1 MLDKNW
7 DTIRPLTFDGTITE
21 YEFLCKILNQI
32 ETVQKELQEEIDNI
46 VVGGV
51 GITDEERQKIDS
63 LTNTGIQLM
72 NSLTEGDV
80 SRLKVLTDN
89 GANWANQINGYQG
102 EGDDVVARAQWVLTK
117 AQEFYAQ
124 VAPRLLPT
132 VSAADNGKVA
142 KVVGGQWGIG
152 TVEGGGD
159 SKWTDAAVEYFATV
173 LEHLVYDDASTG
185 QTAATYL
192 LNILRGGA
200 PLITGITAEWSY
212 GQVIYPDT
220 ALTSDMFTVRAAYSD
235 GSVVRIT
242 EFTFEPQVAST
253 NPTEVTITYEGKTAT
268 VSVPVGTVSLTGIT
282 AEYVGTGTIYVGDN
296 LTKNM
301 FRVTANYN
309 DGSSTVVSDY
319 TFTPV
324 TMLNAGEQVV
334 TFTYQGKETTATVT
348 VVALSVTRIRASWI
362 GGTIFKG
369 TAFTKSMF
377 SVTAEYNNGTSNAVS
392 DYTFTPATA
401 NSTPTTL
408 VIIEYEGKT
417 ATVSVPVGTV
427 SLTGITAEYVGT
439 GTIYVGDNLT
449 KNMFRVTANY
459 NDGSSTVVSDY
470 TFTPV
475 TMLNAGE
482 QVVTFTYQGKE
493 TTATV
498 TVVALSVTR
507 IRASWI
513 GGTIFKGTAFT
524 KSMFSVTA
532 EYNNGTSNAV
542 SDYTFTPA
550 TANSTPTTLV
560 IIEYEGKT
568 TGLSVNVIDAI
579 ASILVV
585 NSYTLNSG
593 VARIYPGDKFLEKGK
608 FNVTVNYSD
617 GSSSTITDN
626 SGLAVSPESADSAGE
641 KIVTVSLVASPTV
654 SGTVGITVSEAP
666 KVNTISAVYN
676 GANNPTVGDVLTIA
690 NFTVI
695 HTDQYQNVIL
705 SGWTK
710 DYLSNETGTEIAS
723 ITVVEGEQT
732 VYVRCLTDDARTI
745 VTSTVVTG
753 EKAGATSSGGTAQG
767 TGKKTFSN
775 IVQDNA
781 VTNPTSI
788 TFTSQNET
796 QPSGG
801 ANQCYKVILTKEGN
815 NWTMAF
821 YRFAAKN
828 TPYPGETARPYATVA
843 ITDGIVTAVT
853 LPKFQSSDTLAV
865 NSYTANGYT
874 YTMEVS

>member
-1 MLDKNW
+1 MKNMLDKNW
-7 DTIRPLTFDGTITE
+7 NTIRPLTFDGSITE

-46 VVGGV
+46 VVGGG

-80 SRLKVLTDN
+80 GRLKVLTDD
-89 GANWANQINGYQG
+89 GANWANQINGY
-102 EGDDVVARAQWVLTK
+102 EGDENDVVARANWVLQT
-117 AQEFYAQ
+117 AQRFYDKIAQ
-124 VAPRLLPT
+124 QLLPT

-142 KVVGGQWGIG
+142 KVIGGKWAIG

-159 SKWTDAAVEYFATV
+159 SKWNEAAVEYFATV

-200 PLITGITAEWSY
+200 PFITGITAEWSY

-220 ALTSDMFTVRAAYSD
+220 ALTSDMFTVKAAYSD
-235 GSVVRIT
+235 GSVVQVT
-242 EFTFEPQVAST
+242 EFSFSPQVASA
-253 NPTEVTITYEGKTAT
+253 NPTEVTITFEGKTAV
-268 VSVPVGTVSLTGIT
+268 VSVPVGTVILTGIT

-301 FRVTANYN
+301 FKVTAKYN
-309 DGSSTVVSDY
+309 NGSSNVVSDY
-319 TFTPV
+319 KFTPI

-334 TFTYQGKETTATVT
+334 TFTYQGKEATATVT

-377 SVTAEYNNGTSNAVS
+377 TVTAEYNNGTSKAVS
-392 DYTFTPATA
+392 DFTFSPATA

-408 VIIEYEGKT
+408 VIIEYEGK
-417 ATVSVPVGTV
+417 S
-427 SLTGITAEYVGT
+427 TGV
-439 GTIYVGDNLT
+439 
-449 KNMFRVTANY
+449 
-459 NDGSSTVVSDY
+459 
-470 TFTPV
+470 
-475 TMLNAGE
+475 
-482 QVVTFTYQGKE
+482 
-493 TTATV
+493 
-498 TVVALSVTR
+498 
-507 IRASWI
+507 
-513 GGTIFKGTAFT
+513 
-524 KSMFSVTA
+524 
-532 EYNNGTSNAV
+532 
-542 SDYTFTPA
+542 
-550 TANSTPTTLV
+550 
-560 IIEYEGKT
+560 
-568 TGLSVNVIDAI
+568 SVNVSDAT
-579 ASILVV
+579 ASNLVV

-641 KIVTVSLVASPTV
+641 KIVTVSLVASPLV
-654 SGTVGITVSEAP
+654 SGNFGITVSETP
-666 KVNTISAVYN
+666 KVNKITAIYN
-676 GANNPTVGDVLTIA
+676 GLNNPIAGDVLTIA

-695 HTDQYQNVIL
+695 HTDQYQNVIHD
-705 SGWTK
+705 GWTK
-710 DYLSNETGTEIAS
+710 DYLSNKTGTEIES

-732 VYVRCLTDDARTI
+732 VYVRCLTDDARTL

-767 TGKKTFSN
+767 TGTSSFAN
-775 IVQDNA
+775 IMQDNA
-781 VTNPTSI
+781 VTNPTSV

-796 QPSGG
+796 KPSGG
-801 ANQCYKVILTKEGN
+801 DNFCYKVVLTKGN
-815 NWTMAF
+815 GSWTMQY
-821 YRFAAKN
+821 YRFAKKN
-828 TPYPGETARPYATVA
+828 DPRPGLTSATVT
-843 ITDGIVTAVT
+843 ITNGIVTEVI
-853 LPKFQSSDTLAV
+853 LPKFVASETLNVSSK
-865 NSYTANGYT
+865 TANGYT
-874 YTMEVS
+874 YTMEVN

>member
-46 VVGGV
+46 VVGGG

-102 EGDDVVARAQWVLTK
+102 AEGDVVARAQWVLAKT
-117 AQEFYAQ
+117 QELYAQ

-132 VSAADNGKVA
+132 VSAADNGKVL
-142 KVVGGQWGIG
+142 KVIGGQWGIG
-152 TVEGGGD
+152 TAEGGGD

-212 GQVIYPDT
+212 GQVIYSNT
-220 ALTSDMFTVRAAYSD
+220 ALTSDMFTVNVAYSD
-235 GSVVRIT
+235 GSVVRVT

-253 NPTEVTITYEGKTAT
+253 NPTEVTITYDGKTAV

-282 AEYVGTGTIYVGDN
+282 ADYIGTGTIYVGND

-309 DGSSTVVSDY
+309 DGSSNVVSDY
-319 TFTPV
+319 KFTPV

-334 TFTYQGKETTATVT
+334 TFTYQGKEATATVT
-348 VVALSVTRIRASWI
+348 VVALSVTSIKAKWI

-377 SVTAEYNNGTSNAVS
+377 TVTAKYNNGTSRAVS
-392 DYTFTPATA
+392 AYTFSPATA
-401 NSTPTTL
+401 NSAPTMI
-408 VIIEYEGKT
+408 VAIEYEGK
-417 ATVSVPVGTV
+417 
-427 SLTGITAEYVGT
+427 
-439 GTIYVGDNLT
+439 
-449 KNMFRVTANY
+449 NM
-459 NDGSSTVVSDY
+459 
-470 TFTPV
+470 
-475 TMLNAGE
+475 
-482 QVVTFTYQGKE
+482 
-493 TTATV
+493 
-498 TVVALSVTR
+498 
-507 IRASWI
+507 
-513 GGTIFKGTAFT
+513 
-524 KSMFSVTA
+524 
-532 EYNNGTSNAV
+532 
-542 SDYTFTPA
+542 
-550 TANSTPTTLV
+550 
-560 IIEYEGKT
+560 
-568 TGLSVNVIDAI
+568 GLSINVIDAI
-579 ASILVV
+579 TSNLVV

-608 FNVTVNYSD
+608 FNVTINHS
-617 GSSSTITDN
+617 GGSSTITDN

-666 KVNTISAVYN
+666 KVNTIRTAYN

-690 NFTVI
+690 NFTVV
-695 HTDQYQNVIL
+695 HFDQYQNVIF
-705 SGWTK
+705 SGWGK
-710 DYLSNETGTEIAS
+710 DYLSNKTGTEIES

-732 VYVRCLTDDARTI
+732 VYVRCLTADARTL

-753 EKAGATSSGGTAQG
+753 EKAQVVKHPIYYDSTVDGAQTVTFTPMPTEVDDGASTTINMEAKAPTASYYAKATGIAVNEVRKSSVKSG
-767 TGKKTFSN
+767 TGKTEGTGTLTISNQKT
-775 IVQDNA
+775 A
-781 VTNPTSI
+781 VTVTAVPTLFFYSTNQAYTDGTVYEPVYNGYVSACPSCLYELKAGNHYIYADGGSGKKFRVIFVRADYTTMGANDENPSGTVI
-788 TFTSQNET
+788 QV
-796 QPSGG
+796 GG
-801 ANQCYKVILTKEGN
+801 ANSDVPVPAYAKYFFVRYGSIDKTQ
-815 NWTMAF
+815 
-821 YRFAAKN
+821 AAVQ
-828 TPYPGETARPYATVA
+828 TA
-843 ITDGIVTAVT
+843 
-853 LPKFQSSDTLAV
+853 LA
-865 NSYTANGYT
+865 NAH
-874 YTMEVS
+874 MLLECE

>member
-7 DTIRPLTFDGTITE
+7 DTIRPLTFDGSITE

-32 ETVQKELQEEIDNI
+32 ETVQTELQEEIDNI
-46 VVGGV
+46 VAGGG

-80 SRLKVLTDN
+80 DKLKVLTDN
-89 GANWANQINGYQG
+89 GAIWANQINGFQG
-102 EGDDVVARAQWVLTK
+102 NDGEAVARAQWVLEMG
-117 AQEFYAQ
+117 QEFYVK
-124 VAPRLLPT
+124 VAPQLLPE
-132 VSAADNGKVA
+132 VSATDNGKVA

-200 PLITGITAEWSY
+200 PFITGITAEWSY
-212 GQVIYPDT
+212 GHVIYPNT
-220 ALTSDMFTVRAAYSD
+220 ALTSDMFTVNAAYSD

-242 EFTFEPQVAST
+242 EFSFSPQVAST
-253 NPTEVTITYEGKTAT
+253 NPTEVTITYDEKTAV

-282 AEYVGTGTIYVGDN
+282 AECIGTGTIYVGDN

-319 TFTPV
+319 KFTPV

-348 VVALSVTRIRASWI
+348 VVALSVTRISARWI
-362 GGTIFKG
+362 GGAIFKG
-369 TAFTKSMF
+369 AAFTKSMF
-377 SVTAEYNNGTSNAVS
+377 SVTAKYNNGTSRAVS
-392 DYTFTPATA
+392 YYTF
-401 NSTPTTL
+401 S
-408 VIIEYEGKT
+408 
-417 ATVSVPVGTV
+417 
-427 SLTGITAEYVGT
+427 
-439 GTIYVGDNLT
+439 
-449 KNMFRVTANY
+449 
-459 NDGSSTVVSDY
+459 
-470 TFTPV
+470 
-475 TMLNAGE
+475 
-482 QVVTFTYQGKE
+482 
-493 TTATV
+493 
-498 TVVALSVTR
+498 
-507 IRASWI
+507 
-513 GGTIFKGTAFT
+513 
-524 KSMFSVTA
+524 
-532 EYNNGTSNAV
+532 
-542 SDYTFTPA
+542 PA

-568 TGLSVNVIDAI
+568 TGLSVNVSDAI
-579 ASILVV
+579 TSSLVV

-666 KVNTISAVYN
+666 KVNKIAAIYN
-676 GANNPTVGDVLTIA
+676 GANNPTAGDVLTIA
-690 NFTVI
+690 NFTVV
-695 HTDQYQNVIL
+695 HTDQYQNLIL
-705 SGWTK
+705 DGWGK
-710 DYLSNETGTEIAS
+710 DYLSNEIGAEIAS
-723 ITVVEGEQT
+723 ITVVEGQQT
-732 VYVRCLTDDARTI
+732 VNVRCLTDDARTL

-753 EKAGATSSGGTAQG
+753 EKAQ
-767 TGKKTFSN
+767 
-775 IVQDNA
+775 
-781 VTNPTSI
+781 
-788 TFTSQNET
+788 
-796 QPSGG
+796 
-801 ANQCYKVILTKEGN
+801 
-815 NWTMAF
+815 
-821 YRFAAKN
+821 
-828 TPYPGETARPYATVA
+828 
-843 ITDGIVTAVT
+843 TAVT
-853 LPKFQSSDTLAV
+853 YAKMYIYPSDYDVSLGAMQSPHIQTTRINDNGWNIVGSESTDSAAGTHGLTGNITFEQALTATPKTLKITRISTADQPSANNAGYDGVWNFNSDATTATGTCFHLKNNSKVNLQVNAGDIKWIRDGNNYAGISKFVTNSAV
-865 NSYTANGYT
+865 LYYFGKTCQHGVLL
-874 YTMEVS
+874 EVEC

>member
-1 MLDKNW
+1 MLDKKW

-32 ETVQKELQEEIDNI
+32 ETVQKELQDEIDNI
-46 VVGGV
+46 IVGGG

-80 SRLKVLTDN
+80 NRLKVLTDN

-102 EGDDVVARAQWVLTK
+102 TDSDVVARAQWVLEK

-124 VAPRLLPT
+124 VAPQLLPT

-142 KVVGGQWGIG
+142 KVVGGEWAIG

-159 SKWTDAAVEYFATV
+159 SKWNDAAVEYFATV

-200 PLITGITAEWSY
+200 PFITGITAEWSY

-235 GSVVRIT
+235 GSVVPVT
-242 EFTFEPQVAST
+242 EFSFDPQVAST
-253 NPTEVTITYEGKTAT
+253 NPTEVTVTYEGKTAT

-309 DGSSTVVSDY
+309 DGSSEVVSDY

-334 TFTYQGKETTATVT
+334 TFTYQEKEATATVT

-377 SVTAEYNNGTSNAVS
+377 SVRAEYNNGTSRAVS
-392 DYTFTPATA
+392 DYTF
-401 NSTPTTL
+401 S
-408 VIIEYEGKT
+408 
-417 ATVSVPVGTV
+417 
-427 SLTGITAEYVGT
+427 
-439 GTIYVGDNLT
+439 
-449 KNMFRVTANY
+449 
-459 NDGSSTVVSDY
+459 
-470 TFTPV
+470 
-475 TMLNAGE
+475 
-482 QVVTFTYQGKE
+482 
-493 TTATV
+493 
-498 TVVALSVTR
+498 
-507 IRASWI
+507 
-513 GGTIFKGTAFT
+513 
-524 KSMFSVTA
+524 
-532 EYNNGTSNAV
+532 
-542 SDYTFTPA
+542 PA

-568 TGLSVNVIDAI
+568 TGLSVNVSDAT
-579 ASILVV
+579 SSSLVV

-617 GSSSTITDN
+617 GTSSTITDN

-654 SGTVGITVSEAP
+654 SGTVGIAVSEAP
-666 KVNTISAVYN
+666 KVNTITAIYN
-676 GANNPTVGDVLTIA
+676 GVNNPTAGDVLTIA

-695 HTDQYQNVIL
+695 HTDQYQNVIH
-705 SGWTK
+705 SGWAK
-710 DYLSNETGTEIAS
+710 DYLSNKTGTEIAS

-732 VYVRCLTDDARTI
+732 VYVRCLTDDARTL

-753 EKAGATSSGGTAQG
+753 EQAQVVKHSISYDSIVDGAQTVTFTPMPTEVDDGASTTITMAAKAPTASYYAKATGIAINEVRKSSVKVGTAITAGTGTLTISNQKADAVVTAVPTLMFNSTNQAYQDGSVYEPSYSGYVGTCISGLYELKAGKHYIYADGGS
-767 TGKKTFSN
+767 GKKFRVAFVRANYTAMGGSEE
-775 IVQDNA
+775 QKSGA
-781 VTNPTSI
+781 VI
-788 TFTSQNET
+788 KL
-796 QPSGG
+796 GG
-801 ANQCYKVILTKEGN
+801 ANSDIAVP
-815 NWTMAF
+815 AD
-821 YRFAAKN
+821 AKYFFLRYSAIDKD
-828 TPYPGETARPYATVA
+828 PAVVQTA
-843 ITDGIVTAVT
+843 
-853 LPKFQSSDTLAV
+853 LA
-865 NSYTANGYT
+865 NAY
-874 YTMEVS
+874 MLLECE

>member
-46 VVGGV
+46 VVGG
-51 GITDEERQKIDS
+51 GSITDEERQKIDS

-80 SRLKVLTDN
+80 DRLKVLTDN
-89 GANWANQINGYQG
+89 GASWANQINGFQG
-102 EGDDVVARAQWVLTK
+102 NDGDVVARAQWVLEK
-117 AQEFYAQ
+117 AQEFYAK
-124 VAPRLLPT
+124 VAPQLLPE
-132 VSAADNGKVA
+132 VSATDNGKVA

-159 SKWTDAAVEYFATV
+159 SKWPDAAVEYFATV
-173 LEHLVYDDASTG
+173 LEHLVYDNAITG
-185 QTAATYL
+185 QNAATYL

-200 PLITGITAEWSY
+200 PFITGITAEWSY
-212 GQVIYPDT
+212 GHVIYPNT
-220 ALTSDMFTVRAAYSD
+220 ALTSDMFTVNAAYSD

-242 EFTFEPQVAST
+242 EFSFSPQVAST
-253 NPTEVTITYEGKTAT
+253 NPTEVTINYDEKTAV

-282 AEYVGTGTIYVGDN
+282 AEYIGTGTIYVGDN

-309 DGSSTVVSDY
+309 DGSSNVVSDY

-348 VVALSVTRIRASWI
+348 VVALSVTRITASWI

-377 SVTAEYNNGTSNAVS
+377 SVTAAYNNGRSNAVS

-408 VIIEYEGKT
+408 VIIEY
-417 ATVSVPVGTV
+417 
-427 SLTGITAEYVGT
+427 
-439 GTIYVGDNLT
+439 
-449 KNMFRVTANY
+449 
-459 NDGSSTVVSDY
+459 
-470 TFTPV
+470 
-475 TMLNAGE
+475 
-482 QVVTFTYQGKE
+482 QGK
-493 TTATV
+493 
-498 TVVALSVTR
+498 
-507 IRASWI
+507 
-513 GGTIFKGTAFT
+513 
-524 KSMFSVTA
+524 
-532 EYNNGTSNAV
+532 
-542 SDYTFTPA
+542 
-550 TANSTPTTLV
+550 STGV
-560 IIEYEGKT
+560 
-568 TGLSVNVIDAI
+568 SVNVIDAI
-579 ASILVV
+579 SSNLVV

-666 KVNTISAVYN
+666 KVNTIRATYN
-676 GANNPTVGDVLTIA
+676 GLNNPTVGDVLTIA

-695 HTDQYQNVIL
+695 HIDQYQNVIH

-710 DYLSNETGTEIAS
+710 DYLSNATWTQMGS

-732 VYVRCLTDDARTI
+732 VYVMCLTDDARTLA
-745 VTSTVVTG
+745 TSTVVTG
-753 EKAGATSSGGTAQG
+753 EKAQVSKHSISYDSTVDGAQTVQFTPMPTEVDDGTSTTITMAANSPTASYYAKATGIAINEVRKSSVKVGTTKTEG
-767 TGKKTFSN
+767 TGTLTISN
-775 IVQDNA
+775 QKADAVVTAVPTLMFDATNQAYQDGSVYEPSYSGYVGTCVSGLYELKAGKHYIYADGGSGNKFRVA
-781 VTNPTSI
+781 FVRADYTSMGG
-788 TFTSQNET
+788 SAE
-796 QPSGG
+796 QPSGTVIKIGG
-801 ANQCYKVILTKEGN
+801 ANSG
-815 NWTMAF
+815 MAVP
-821 YRFAAKN
+821 ADAK
-828 TPYPGETARPYATVA
+828 YFFLRYSAIDKDQAVVQTA
-843 ITDGIVTAVT
+843 
-853 LPKFQSSDTLAV
+853 LA
-865 NSYTANGYT
+865 NAY
-874 YTMEVS
+874 MLLECE

>member
-1 MLDKNW
+1 MLDKKW

-32 ETVQKELQEEIDNI
+32 ETVQKELQDEIDNI
-46 VVGGV
+46 VVGGG

-80 SRLKVLTDN
+80 NRLKVLTDN

-102 EGDDVVARAQWVLTK
+102 ADDDVVARANWVLEK

-124 VAPRLLPT
+124 VAPQLLPT

-142 KVVGGQWGIG
+142 KVVGGEWAIG

-159 SKWTDAAVEYFATV
+159 SKWNDAAVEYFATV
-173 LEHLVYDDASTG
+173 LEHIVYDDASTG

-192 LNILRGGA
+192 LNILRGEA
-200 PLITGITAEWSY
+200 PFITGITAEWSY
-212 GQVIYPDT
+212 GQVIYPNT

-235 GSVVRIT
+235 GSVVPVT
-242 EFTFEPQVAST
+242 EFSFSPQVAST
-253 NPTEVTITYEGKTAT
+253 NPTEVTVTYEGKTAT

-309 DGSSTVVSDY
+309 NGSSTVISDY

-334 TFTYQGKETTATVT
+334 TFTYQEKEATATVT
-348 VVALSVTRIRASWI
+348 VVALSVTRITASWI

-377 SVTAEYNNGTSNAVS
+377 TVTAEYNNGTSRAVS

-408 VIIEYEGKT
+408 VTIE
-417 ATVSVPVGTV
+417 
-427 SLTGITAEYVGT
+427 
-439 GTIYVGDNLT
+439 
-449 KNMFRVTANY
+449 
-459 NDGSSTVVSDY
+459 
-470 TFTPV
+470 
-475 TMLNAGE
+475 
-482 QVVTFTYQGKE
+482 YQGK
-493 TTATV
+493 
-498 TVVALSVTR
+498 
-507 IRASWI
+507 
-513 GGTIFKGTAFT
+513 
-524 KSMFSVTA
+524 
-532 EYNNGTSNAV
+532 
-542 SDYTFTPA
+542 
-550 TANSTPTTLV
+550 STGV
-560 IIEYEGKT
+560 
-568 TGLSVNVIDAI
+568 SVNVSDVT
-579 ASILVV
+579 ASNLVV
-585 NSYTLNSG
+585 NSYTLNSR

-666 KVNTISAVYN
+666 KVNTITTIYN
-676 GANNPTVGDVLTIA
+676 GVNNPKAGDALTIA

-695 HTDQYQNVIL
+695 HTDQYQNPIH

-723 ITVVEGEQT
+723 ITVAEGEQT
-732 VYVRCLTDDARTI
+732 VYVRCLTDDARTL

-753 EKAGATSSGGTAQG
+753 EKAQVSKHSISYDSTVDNAQTVTFTPMPTEVDDGASTTINMTAKALTASYYSKATTVAVNEVRKSSVKVGTAKTEGTSALTISNQKEDATVTAVPTIFFPSTNQVYTDG
-767 TGKKTFSN
+767 TEYKPAYNGYVSACPSGLYELKTGKHYIYTDGGSGKKFRVAFVRANYTMMGAS
-775 IVQDNA
+775 A
-781 VTNPTSI
+781 ENPSGSVLKI
-788 TFTSQNET
+788 
-796 QPSGG
+796 GG
-801 ANQCYKVILTKEGN
+801 ANSDISVPTDAKYFIVRYGSIAKEL
-815 NWTMAF
+815 
-821 YRFAAKN
+821 
-828 TPYPGETARPYATVA
+828 ETVQ
-843 ITDGIVTAVT
+843 TA
-853 LPKFQSSDTLAV
+853 LA
-865 NSYTANGYT
+865 NAS
-874 YTMEVS
+874 MLLECE

>member
-1 MLDKNW
+1 MFDKNW

-32 ETVQKELQEEIDNI
+32 ETVQKELQDEIDNI
-46 VVGGV
+46 VIGGG

-102 EGDDVVARAQWVLTK
+102 ANNDIVARANWVLEK
-117 AQEFYAQ
+117 AQEFYAR
-124 VAPRLLPT
+124 VAPQLLPT

-142 KVVGGQWGIG
+142 KVVGGEWAIG

-159 SKWTDAAVEYFATV
+159 SKWNDAAVEYFATV

-212 GQVIYPDT
+212 GQVIYPNT
-220 ALTSDMFTVRAAYSD
+220 TLTSDMFTVRAAYSD
-235 GSVVRIT
+235 GSVVPVT
-242 EFTFEPQVAST
+242 EFSFSPQVAST

-268 VSVPVGTVSLTGIT
+268 VNVPVGTVSLTGIT
-282 AEYVGTGTIYVGDN
+282 AEYIGTGTIYVGDN

-309 DGSSTVVSDY
+309 DGSSEVVSDY

-324 TMLNAGEQVV
+324 TMLNAGEQVI
-334 TFTYQGKETTATVT
+334 TFTYQEKEATATVT
-348 VVALSVTRIRASWI
+348 VVALSVTGIRASWI

-377 SVTAEYNNGTSNAVS
+377 TVTAEYNNGTSRAVS

-408 VIIEYEGKT
+408 VTIE
-417 ATVSVPVGTV
+417 
-427 SLTGITAEYVGT
+427 
-439 GTIYVGDNLT
+439 
-449 KNMFRVTANY
+449 
-459 NDGSSTVVSDY
+459 
-470 TFTPV
+470 
-475 TMLNAGE
+475 
-482 QVVTFTYQGKE
+482 YQGK
-493 TTATV
+493 
-498 TVVALSVTR
+498 
-507 IRASWI
+507 
-513 GGTIFKGTAFT
+513 
-524 KSMFSVTA
+524 
-532 EYNNGTSNAV
+532 
-542 SDYTFTPA
+542 
-550 TANSTPTTLV
+550 STGV
-560 IIEYEGKT
+560 
-568 TGLSVNVIDAI
+568 SVNVSDAT
-579 ASILVV
+579 ASNLAV

-593 VARIYPGDKFLEKGK
+593 VTRIYPGDKFLEKGK

-666 KVNTISAVYN
+666 KVNTITANYN
-676 GANNPTVGDVLTIA
+676 GANNPKAGDVLTIA

-695 HTDQYQNVIL
+695 HTDQYQNVIH

-732 VYVRCLTDDARTI
+732 VYVRCLTDDARTL

-753 EKAGATSSGGTAQG
+753 EKAQVSKHSISYDSTVDGAQTVTFTPMPTEVDDGASTTISMTAKALTASYYEKATVIAINEVRKSTAKVGTTKITGTNTLTISNQKEDVTVMAVPTIWFPSTNQAYKNSAVYEPSYSGYVGTAVSGLYELKTGKHYIYTDGGTTYKWRTMFFDSNRACLSYTTDEATALAQIGG
-767 TGKKTFSN
+767 TNSDFTIPDGAKYFAIRYASINKDTT
-775 IVQDNA
+775 IVQNA
-781 VTNPTSI
+781 L
-788 TFTSQNET
+788 
-796 QPSGG
+796 
-801 ANQCYKVILTKEGN
+801 ANAYMLLE
-815 NWTMAF
+815 
-821 YRFAAKN
+821 
-828 TPYPGETARPYATVA
+828 
-843 ITDGIVTAVT
+843 D
-853 LPKFQSSDTLAV
+853 D
-865 NSYTANGYT
+865 
-874 YTMEVS
+874 

>member
-1 MLDKNW
+1 MLDKKW

-46 VVGGV
+46 VAGGG

-102 EGDDVVARAQWVLTK
+102 TDSDVVARAQWVLEK
-117 AQEFYAQ
+117 AQEFYAR
-124 VAPRLLPT
+124 VAPQLLPD
-132 VSAADNGKVA
+132 VSAADNGMVA
-142 KVVGGQWGIG
+142 KVVNGIWTIG
-152 TVEGGGD
+152 TVDGGGD

-192 LNILRGGA
+192 LNMLRGGA

-212 GQVIYPDT
+212 GQVIYPNT
-220 ALTSDMFTVRAAYSD
+220 ALTSDMFTVNAAYSD
-235 GSVVRIT
+235 GSVVRVT

-253 NPTEVTITYEGKTAT
+253 NPTEVTITYEGKTAV

-348 VVALSVTRIRASWI
+348 VVALSVTRITASWI

-377 SVTAEYNNGTSNAVS
+377 TVTAEYNNGTSNAVS
-392 DYTFTPATA
+392 DYTFAPATA

-408 VIIEYEGKT
+408 VTIE
-417 ATVSVPVGTV
+417 
-427 SLTGITAEYVGT
+427 
-439 GTIYVGDNLT
+439 
-449 KNMFRVTANY
+449 
-459 NDGSSTVVSDY
+459 
-470 TFTPV
+470 
-475 TMLNAGE
+475 
-482 QVVTFTYQGKE
+482 YQGK
-493 TTATV
+493 
-498 TVVALSVTR
+498 
-507 IRASWI
+507 
-513 GGTIFKGTAFT
+513 
-524 KSMFSVTA
+524 
-532 EYNNGTSNAV
+532 
-542 SDYTFTPA
+542 
-550 TANSTPTTLV
+550 STGV
-560 IIEYEGKT
+560 
-568 TGLSVNVIDAI
+568 SVNVSDAT
-579 ASILVV
+579 ASNLVV

-593 VARIYPGDKFLEKGK
+593 VARIYPGDMFLEKGK

-617 GSSSTITDN
+617 GTSSTITDN
-626 SGLAVSPESADSAGE
+626 SGLTVSPESADSAGE

-676 GANNPTVGDVLTIA
+676 GANNPKAGDVLTIA

-695 HTDQYQNVIL
+695 HTDQYQNLIL
-705 SGWTK
+705 DGWTK
-710 DYLSNETGTEIAS
+710 DYLSNKAGTGIAS

-732 VYVRCLTDDARTI
+732 VYVRCLTDDARTL

-753 EKAGATSSGGTAQG
+753 DNAGATSSGGTAQG
-767 TGKKTFSN
+767 TGGKTFSN

-796 QPSGG
+796 QPSG
-801 ANQCYKVILTKEGN
+801 APNSCYKVILTKEGD
-815 NWTMAF
+815 NWAMAF
-821 YRFAAKN
+821 YRFADKK
-828 TPYPGETARPYATVA
+828 TPYPGATAHPYATVT
-843 ITDGIVTAVT
+843 ISDGIVTAVT
-853 LPKFQSSDTLAV
+853 LPKFQFSDTLAV
-865 NSYTANGYT
+865 NSYTASGYT
-874 YTMEVS
+874 YTLEVS

>member
-7 DTIRPLTFDGTITE
+7 DTIRPLTFDGSITE

-32 ETVQKELQEEIDNI
+32 ETVQNELQEEIDNI
-46 VVGGV
+46 VVGGG

-102 EGDDVVARAQWVLTK
+102 TDVDVVARAQWVLEK
-117 AQEFYAQ
+117 AQEFYAL
-124 VAPRLLPT
+124 VAPQLLPK
-132 VSAADNGKVA
+132 VSATDNGKVA
-142 KVVGGQWGIG
+142 KVVGGNWAIG
-152 TVEGGGD
+152 TVEGCGD

-200 PLITGITAEWSY
+200 PFITGITAEWSY
-212 GQVIYPDT
+212 GQVIYPNT
-220 ALTSDMFTVRAAYSD
+220 ALTNDMFTVRAAYSD
-235 GSVVRIT
+235 GSVVPVT
-242 EFTFEPQVAST
+242 EFSFSPQVASA
-253 NPTEVTITYEGKTAT
+253 NPTEVTITYEGKTAV

-282 AEYVGTGTIYVGDN
+282 AEYIGTGTIYVGDS

-301 FRVTANYN
+301 FNVTANYN
-309 DGSSTVVSDY
+309 DGSSNVVSDY

-348 VVALSVTRIRASWI
+348 VVALSVTSISASWI

-377 SVTAEYNNGTSNAVS
+377 SVTAEYNNGTSRAVS
-392 DYTFTPATA
+392 DYTFSPATA

-408 VIIEYEGKT
+408 VT
-417 ATVSVPVGTV
+417 
-427 SLTGITAEYVGT
+427 
-439 GTIYVGDNLT
+439 
-449 KNMFRVTANY
+449 
-459 NDGSSTVVSDY
+459 
-470 TFTPV
+470 
-475 TMLNAGE
+475 
-482 QVVTFTYQGKE
+482 
-493 TTATV
+493 
-498 TVVALSVTR
+498 
-507 IRASWI
+507 
-513 GGTIFKGTAFT
+513 
-524 KSMFSVTA
+524 
-532 EYNNGTSNAV
+532 
-542 SDYTFTPA
+542 
-550 TANSTPTTLV
+550 
-560 IIEYEGKT
+560 IEYEGKT
-568 TGLSVNVIDAI
+568 TGLSVNVSDAI
-579 ASILVV
+579 TSSLVV

-626 SGLAVSPESADSAGE
+626 SGLAVSPESADSAGD

-666 KVNTISAVYN
+666 KVNKITATYN
-676 GANNPTVGDVLTIA
+676 GANNPTAGDVLTIA
-690 NFTVI
+690 NFTVV
-695 HTDQYQNVIL
+695 HTDQYQNVIH

-710 DYLSNETGTEIAS
+710 DYLSNETGTEIES

-732 VYVRCLTDDARTI
+732 VHVRCLTDDARTL

-753 EKAGATSSGGTAQG
+753 EKAQVNKHSISYDSTVDNAQTVTFTPMPTEVDDGASTTIQMQAKALTASYYEHATGIAINEVRKSSVKVGTTKTEG
-767 TGKKTFSN
+767 TGTLTISNQKADATVTAVPTLMFNATNQGYQDGTVYAPSYSGYVGTCVSGLYELKAGKHYIYADGGSDKKFRVAFVRADYTAMGGS
-775 IVQDNA
+775 A
-781 VTNPTSI
+781 
-788 TFTSQNET
+788 E
-796 QPSGG
+796 QPSGTVVKLGGSNSDIAVPSG
-801 ANQCYKVILTKEGN
+801 AKYFFLRYSAIDKDPAVVQTALTNAYMLLEC
-815 NWTMAF
+815 
-821 YRFAAKN
+821 
-828 TPYPGETARPYATVA
+828 E
-843 ITDGIVTAVT
+843 
-853 LPKFQSSDTLAV
+853 
-865 NSYTANGYT
+865 
-874 YTMEVS
+874 

>member
-1 MLDKNW
+1 MLDKKW

-32 ETVQKELQEEIDNI
+32 DTVRNELQAEIDNI
-46 VVGGV
+46 VVGGD
-51 GITDEERQKIDS
+51 GITDEERQKLDS

-89 GANWANQINGYQG
+89 GANWANQINGFQG
-102 EGDDVVARAQWVLTK
+102 NDDDVVARAQWVLEK
-117 AQEFYAQ
+117 AQEFYAR
-124 VAPRLLPT
+124 VAPQLLPS
-132 VSAADNGKVA
+132 VSADDNGKVA

-159 SKWTDAAVEYFATV
+159 SKWNDAAVEYFATV

-200 PLITGITAEWSY
+200 PFITGITAEWSY
-212 GQVIYPDT
+212 GQVIYPNT
-220 ALTSDMFTVRAAYSD
+220 ALTSAMFTVRAAYSD
-235 GSVVRIT
+235 GSVVPVT
-242 EFTFEPQVAST
+242 EFNFSPQVAST

-282 AEYVGTGTIYVGDN
+282 AEYIGTGTIYVGDN

-309 DGSSTVVSDY
+309 DGSSNVVSDY

-348 VVALSVTRIRASWI
+348 VVALSVTRITARWI

-377 SVTAEYNNGTSNAVS
+377 TVTAEYNNGTSKAVS
-392 DYTFTPATA
+392 DYTFSPATA

-408 VIIEYEGKT
+408 VTIE
-417 ATVSVPVGTV
+417 
-427 SLTGITAEYVGT
+427 
-439 GTIYVGDNLT
+439 
-449 KNMFRVTANY
+449 
-459 NDGSSTVVSDY
+459 
-470 TFTPV
+470 
-475 TMLNAGE
+475 
-482 QVVTFTYQGKE
+482 YQGKS
-493 TTATV
+493 AGV
-498 TVVALSVTR
+498 
-507 IRASWI
+507 
-513 GGTIFKGTAFT
+513 
-524 KSMFSVTA
+524 
-532 EYNNGTSNAV
+532 
-542 SDYTFTPA
+542 
-550 TANSTPTTLV
+550 
-560 IIEYEGKT
+560 
-568 TGLSVNVIDAI
+568 SVNVSDAI
-579 ASILVV
+579 ASNLVV

-593 VARIYPGDKFLEKGK
+593 VTRIYPGDMFLEKGK

-617 GSSSTITDN
+617 GTSSTITDN

-676 GANNPTVGDVLTIA
+676 GANNPKAGDVLTIA

-695 HTDQYQNVIL
+695 HTDQYQNVIH

-710 DYLSNETGTEIAS
+710 DYLSNNTGTEIES

-732 VYVRCLTDDARTI
+732 VYVRCLTDDARTLA
-745 VTSTVVTG
+745 TSTAVTG
-753 EKAGATSSGGTAQG
+753 EKAQGSKHSISYDSTVDNAQTVTFTPMPTEVNDGTSTTITMAANAPTASYYAKATGIAINEVRKSSVKVGTTKTEGTGALTISNQKADATVTAVPTLFFYSTNQAYTDGTVYEPVYNGYVSACPSCLYELKAGKHYIYADGGSGNKFRVNFVRADYTAMGGGTEHQSG
-767 TGKKTFSN
+767 TVLK
-775 IVQDNA
+775 I
-781 VTNPTSI
+781 
-788 TFTSQNET
+788 
-796 QPSGG
+796 GG
-801 ANQCYKVILTKEGN
+801 ANSDVPVPDGAKYFFVRYGSIDKSKDVVLTALTNAHMLLEC
-815 NWTMAF
+815 
-821 YRFAAKN
+821 
-828 TPYPGETARPYATVA
+828 E
-843 ITDGIVTAVT
+843 
-853 LPKFQSSDTLAV
+853 
-865 NSYTANGYT
+865 
-874 YTMEVS
+874 

>member
-7 DTIRPLTFDGTITE
+7 DTIRPLAFDGTITE

-32 ETVQKELQEEIDNI
+32 ETVQKELQAEIDNI
-46 VVGGV
+46 VVGGG

-102 EGDDVVARAQWVLTK
+102 AEGDVVARAQWVLEK
-117 AQEFYAQ
+117 GQEFYAQ
-124 VAPRLLPT
+124 VAPQFLPN

-192 LNILRGGA
+192 LNILRGGT
-200 PLITGITAEWSY
+200 PFITGITAEWSY
-212 GQVIYPDT
+212 GQVIYPNT

-235 GSVVRIT
+235 GSVVPVT
-242 EFTFEPQVAST
+242 EFSFSPQVASA
-253 NPTEVTITYEGKTAT
+253 NPTEVTITYEGKTAV

-282 AEYVGTGTIYVGDN
+282 AEYIGTGTIYAGDN

-319 TFTPV
+319 KFTPV

-348 VVALSVTRIRASWI
+348 VVALSVTSITASWI

-377 SVTAEYNNGTSNAVS
+377 SVTAEYNNGTSKAVS
-392 DYTFTPATA
+392 YYTFTPATA
-401 NSTPTTL
+401 NSTPTTI
-408 VIIEYEGKT
+408 VTIE
-417 ATVSVPVGTV
+417 
-427 SLTGITAEYVGT
+427 
-439 GTIYVGDNLT
+439 
-449 KNMFRVTANY
+449 
-459 NDGSSTVVSDY
+459 
-470 TFTPV
+470 
-475 TMLNAGE
+475 
-482 QVVTFTYQGKE
+482 YQGK
-493 TTATV
+493 
-498 TVVALSVTR
+498 
-507 IRASWI
+507 
-513 GGTIFKGTAFT
+513 
-524 KSMFSVTA
+524 
-532 EYNNGTSNAV
+532 
-542 SDYTFTPA
+542 
-550 TANSTPTTLV
+550 STGV
-560 IIEYEGKT
+560 
-568 TGLSVNVIDAI
+568 SVNVSDATT
-579 ASILVV
+579 SNLVV

-617 GSSSTITDN
+617 GTSSTITDN

-666 KVNTISAVYN
+666 KVNTIRAVYN
-676 GANNPTVGDVLTIA
+676 GANNPKAGDVLTIA
-690 NFTVI
+690 NFTVV
-695 HTDQYQNVIL
+695 HTDQYQNLIL
-705 SGWTK
+705 SGWAK
-710 DYLSNETGTEIAS
+710 DYLSKETGAEIES
-723 ITVVEGEQT
+723 ITVVEGKQT
-732 VYVRCLTDDARTI
+732 VYVRCFTDDARTLA
-745 VTSTVVTG
+745 TSTVVTG
-753 EKAGATSSGGTAQG
+753 EKAQVSKHSISYDSTVDGSQTVTFTPMPTEVDDGASTTISMEAKALTASYYAKATGIAVNEVRKSSVKVGTAKTEGTDTLTISNQKADATVTAVPTLFFYSTNQAYTDGTVYEPVYNGYVSSCPSCLYELKAGKHYIYADGESGKKFRVIFVRADYTAIGATAENPSGTVI
-767 TGKKTFSN
+767 K
-775 IVQDNA
+775 V
-781 VTNPTSI
+781 
-788 TFTSQNET
+788 
-796 QPSGG
+796 GG
-801 ANQCYKVILTKEGN
+801 ANSDVPVPADAKYFFVRYGGIDKTQSAVQTALTNAHMLLEC
-815 NWTMAF
+815 
-821 YRFAAKN
+821 
-828 TPYPGETARPYATVA
+828 E
-843 ITDGIVTAVT
+843 
-853 LPKFQSSDTLAV
+853 
-865 NSYTANGYT
+865 
-874 YTMEVS
+874 

>member
-1 MLDKNW
+1 MLDKKW

-32 ETVQKELQEEIDNI
+32 ETVQKELQAEIDNI
-46 VVGGV
+46 VVGGG

-89 GANWANQINGYQG
+89 GANWANQINGYRG
-102 EGDDVVARAQWVLTK
+102 TDDDVVARAQWVLEK

-124 VAPRLLPT
+124 VAPQLLPE
-132 VSAADNGKVA
+132 VSANDNGKVA

-200 PLITGITAEWSY
+200 PFITGITAEWSY
-212 GQVIYPDT
+212 GQVIYPNT
-220 ALTSDMFTVRAAYSD
+220 ELTNDMFTVNATYSD
-235 GSVVRIT
+235 GSVVRVT

-253 NPTEVTITYEGKTAT
+253 NPTEVTITYDGKTAV

-282 AEYVGTGTIYVGDN
+282 ADYIGTGTIYVGDN

-309 DGSSTVVSDY
+309 DGSSNVVSDY

-348 VVALSVTRIRASWI
+348 VVALSVTRITASWI

-377 SVTAEYNNGTSNAVS
+377 SVTATYNNGTSKAVS

-408 VIIEYEGKT
+408 VTIE
-417 ATVSVPVGTV
+417 
-427 SLTGITAEYVGT
+427 
-439 GTIYVGDNLT
+439 
-449 KNMFRVTANY
+449 
-459 NDGSSTVVSDY
+459 
-470 TFTPV
+470 
-475 TMLNAGE
+475 
-482 QVVTFTYQGKE
+482 YQGK
-493 TTATV
+493 
-498 TVVALSVTR
+498 
-507 IRASWI
+507 
-513 GGTIFKGTAFT
+513 
-524 KSMFSVTA
+524 
-532 EYNNGTSNAV
+532 
-542 SDYTFTPA
+542 
-550 TANSTPTTLV
+550 STGV
-560 IIEYEGKT
+560 
-568 TGLSVNVIDAI
+568 SVNVSDAT
-579 ASILVV
+579 ASNLVV

-617 GSSSTITDN
+617 GTSSTITDN
-626 SGLAVSPESADSAGE
+626 SGLGVSPESADSAGE

-654 SGTVGITVSEAP
+654 SGPVGITVSEAP

-676 GANNPTVGDVLTIA
+676 GANNPKAGDVLTIA

-695 HTDQYQNVIL
+695 HTDQYQNVIHD
-705 SGWTK
+705 GWTK

-732 VYVRCLTDDARTI
+732 VYVRCLTDDARTLA
-745 VTSTVVTG
+745 TSTVVTG
-753 EKAGATSSGGTAQG
+753 EKAQVVKHSISYDSIVDGAQTVTFTPMPTEVDDGASTTINMTAKALTASYYAKATGIAINEVRKSSVKVGTTKTEG
-767 TGKKTFSN
+767 TGTLIISNQKADATVTAVPTLFFYSTNQAYTDGTVYEPVYNGYVSACPSCLYELKAGKHYIYADGGSGKKFRVIFVRADYTTMGA
-775 IVQDNA
+775 NA
-781 VTNPTSI
+781 ENPSGTVI
-788 TFTSQNET
+788 KV
-796 QPSGG
+796 GG
-801 ANQCYKVILTKEGN
+801 ANSDVPVP
-815 NWTMAF
+815 AD
-821 YRFAAKN
+821 AK
-828 TPYPGETARPYATVA
+828 YFFVRYGSIDKAQ
-843 ITDGIVTAVT
+843 DAV
-853 LPKFQSSDTLAV
+853 QRALA
-865 NSYTANGYT
+865 NAH
-874 YTMEVS
+874 MLLECE

>member
-32 ETVQKELQEEIDNI
+32 ETVQKDLQEEIDNI
-46 VVGGV
+46 VVGGG

-89 GANWANQINGYQG
+89 GANWANQINGYRG
-102 EGDDVVARAQWVLTK
+102 TDDDVVARAQWVLEK

-124 VAPRLLPT
+124 VAPQLLPT
-132 VSAADNGKVA
+132 VSAADNGKVL
-142 KVVGGQWGIG
+142 KVIGGQWGIG
-152 TVEGGGD
+152 IVEGGGD

-212 GQVIYPDT
+212 GQVIYPNT
-220 ALTSDMFTVRAAYSD
+220 TLTSDMFTVRAAYSD
-235 GSVVRIT
+235 GSVVQVT

-253 NPTEVTITYEGKTAT
+253 NPTEVTITYEGKTAV

-282 AEYVGTGTIYVGDN
+282 AEYIGTETIYVGDN
-296 LTKNM
+296 LTKSM

-309 DGSSTVVSDY
+309 DGSSNVVSDY

-334 TFTYQGKETTATVT
+334 TFTYQEKETTTTVT
-348 VVALSVTRIRASWI
+348 VVALSVTRITASWI

-377 SVTAEYNNGTSNAVS
+377 SVTAEYNNGTSKAVS

-408 VIIEYEGKT
+408 VTIE
-417 ATVSVPVGTV
+417 
-427 SLTGITAEYVGT
+427 
-439 GTIYVGDNLT
+439 
-449 KNMFRVTANY
+449 
-459 NDGSSTVVSDY
+459 
-470 TFTPV
+470 
-475 TMLNAGE
+475 
-482 QVVTFTYQGKE
+482 YQGKS
-493 TTATV
+493 AGV
-498 TVVALSVTR
+498 
-507 IRASWI
+507 
-513 GGTIFKGTAFT
+513 
-524 KSMFSVTA
+524 
-532 EYNNGTSNAV
+532 
-542 SDYTFTPA
+542 
-550 TANSTPTTLV
+550 
-560 IIEYEGKT
+560 
-568 TGLSVNVIDAI
+568 SVNVSDAI
-579 ASILVV
+579 SSNLVV

-593 VARIYPGDKFLEKGK
+593 VTRIYPGEKFLEKGK

-626 SGLAVSPESADSAGE
+626 SGLAVSPESADSAGK

-676 GANNPTVGDVLTIA
+676 GANNPKAGDVLTIA

-695 HTDQYQNVIL
+695 HTDQYQNVIH

-710 DYLSNETGTEIAS
+710 DYLSNETGAEIQS

-732 VYVRCLTDDARTI
+732 VYVRCLTNDARTLA
-745 VTSTVVTG
+745 TSTVVTG
-753 EKAGATSSGGTAQG
+753 ENAGATSSGGTAQG
-767 TGKKTFSN
+767 TGGKTFSN

-801 ANQCYKVILTKEGN
+801 ANLCYKVILTKEGN

-821 YRFAAKN
+821 YRLSAKN
-828 TPYPGETARPYATVA
+828 TPYPGATAHPYATVA

-853 LPKFQSSDTLAV
+853 LPKFQFSDTLAV
-865 NSYTANGYT
+865 NSYTVNGYT

>member
-1 MLDKNW
+1 MLDKKW
-7 DTIRPLTFDGTITE
+7 DAIRPLTFDGTITE

-32 ETVQKELQEEIDNI
+32 ETVQKELQAEIDNI
-46 VVGGV
+46 VVGGG

-80 SRLKVLTDN
+80 SRLKVLTDD

-102 EGDDVVARAQWVLTK
+102 AEDDVVARAQWVLE
-117 AQEFYAQ
+117 QGQGFYVR
-124 VAPRLLPT
+124 VAPYLLPE
-132 VSAADNGKVA
+132 VSDTDNGKVA

-200 PLITGITAEWSY
+200 PFITGITAEWSY
-212 GQVIYPDT
+212 GQVIYPNT
-220 ALTSDMFTVRAAYSD
+220 TLTSDMFTVNAAYSD
-235 GSVVRIT
+235 GSVVRTT

-253 NPTEVTITYEGKTAT
+253 NPTEVTITYEGKTAV

-282 AEYVGTGTIYVGDN
+282 AEYIGTGTIYVGDN

-309 DGSSTVVSDY
+309 DGSSNVVSDY

-334 TFTYQGKETTATVT
+334 TFTYQGKETTTTVT
-348 VVALSVTRIRASWI
+348 VVALSVTRITASWI

-377 SVTAEYNNGTSNAVS
+377 TVTAKYNNGTSRAVS
-392 DYTFTPATA
+392 DYTFSPATA

-408 VIIEYEGKT
+408 VIIEY
-417 ATVSVPVGTV
+417 
-427 SLTGITAEYVGT
+427 
-439 GTIYVGDNLT
+439 
-449 KNMFRVTANY
+449 
-459 NDGSSTVVSDY
+459 
-470 TFTPV
+470 
-475 TMLNAGE
+475 
-482 QVVTFTYQGKE
+482 QGK
-493 TTATV
+493 
-498 TVVALSVTR
+498 
-507 IRASWI
+507 
-513 GGTIFKGTAFT
+513 
-524 KSMFSVTA
+524 
-532 EYNNGTSNAV
+532 
-542 SDYTFTPA
+542 
-550 TANSTPTTLV
+550 STGV
-560 IIEYEGKT
+560 
-568 TGLSVNVIDAI
+568 SVNVSDAT
-579 ASILVV
+579 ASSLVV

-593 VARIYPGDKFLEKGK
+593 VARIYPGDMFLEKGK

-666 KVNTISAVYN
+666 KVNTISATYN
-676 GANNPTVGDVLTIA
+676 GVKNPTAGDVLTIA

-695 HTDQYQNVIL
+695 HTDQYQNVIH

-710 DYLSNETGTEIAS
+710 DYLSNKTGTEIAS

-732 VYVRCLTDDARTI
+732 VYVRCLTDDARTL
-745 VTSTVVTG
+745 VTSTVVKG
-753 EKAGATSSGGTAQG
+753 EKAQVSKHSISYDSTVDGAQTVTFTPMPTEVDDGASTTINMEAKALTASYYAKATGIAINEVRKSSVKVGAVKTEG
-767 TGKKTFSN
+767 TGTLTISNQKADAVVTAVPTLFFNSTNQAYQDGSVYEPSYSGYVGTCVSGLYELKAGKHYIYADGGSNKKFRVAFVRANYTAMGGSEEQASGTV
-775 IVQDNA
+775 IKL
-781 VTNPTSI
+781 
-788 TFTSQNET
+788 
-796 QPSGG
+796 GG
-801 ANQCYKVILTKEGN
+801 ANSGIAVP
-815 NWTMAF
+815 AD
-821 YRFAAKN
+821 AKYFFLRYSGIDKN
-828 TPYPGETARPYATVA
+828 PDVVRTA
-843 ITDGIVTAVT
+843 
-853 LPKFQSSDTLAV
+853 LA
-865 NSYTANGYT
+865 NAY
-874 YTMEVS
+874 MLLECE

>member
-1 MLDKNW
+1 MLDKKW

-46 VVGGV
+46 VVEGG

-102 EGDDVVARAQWVLTK
+102 DDGDVVARAQWVLEK

-124 VAPRLLPT
+124 VAPQLLPD
-132 VSAADNGKVA
+132 VSEADNGKVA
-142 KVVGGQWGIG
+142 KVVGGHWGIG
-152 TVEGGGD
+152 TVEVGGD

-200 PLITGITAEWSY
+200 QLITGITAEWSY
-212 GQVIYPDT
+212 GQVIYPNT

-235 GSVVRIT
+235 GSVVPVT
-242 EFTFEPQVAST
+242 EFSFSPQVAST
-253 NPTEVTITYEGKTAT
+253 NPTEVTITYDGKTAV

-282 AEYVGTGTIYVGDN
+282 AEYIGTGTIYVGDN

-301 FRVTANYN
+301 FSVTANYN
-309 DGSSTVVSDY
+309 DGSSNVVSDY

-348 VVALSVTRIRASWI
+348 VVALSVTSISASWI
-362 GGTIFKG
+362 GGPIFKG

-408 VIIEYEGKT
+408 VTIE
-417 ATVSVPVGTV
+417 
-427 SLTGITAEYVGT
+427 
-439 GTIYVGDNLT
+439 
-449 KNMFRVTANY
+449 
-459 NDGSSTVVSDY
+459 
-470 TFTPV
+470 
-475 TMLNAGE
+475 
-482 QVVTFTYQGKE
+482 YQGKS
-493 TTATV
+493 AGV
-498 TVVALSVTR
+498 
-507 IRASWI
+507 
-513 GGTIFKGTAFT
+513 
-524 KSMFSVTA
+524 
-532 EYNNGTSNAV
+532 
-542 SDYTFTPA
+542 
-550 TANSTPTTLV
+550 
-560 IIEYEGKT
+560 
-568 TGLSVNVIDAI
+568 SVNVSDAI
-579 ASILVV
+579 ASNLVV

-617 GSSSTITDN
+617 GTSSTITDN
-626 SGLAVSPESADSAGE
+626 SGLAVSPESADSAGD

-676 GANNPTVGDVLTIA
+676 GANNPKAGDVLTIA

-695 HTDQYQNVIL
+695 HTDQYQNVIH

-710 DYLSNETGTEIAS
+710 DYLSNETWTEIAS

-732 VYVRCLTDDARTI
+732 VNVRCLTDDARTLA
-745 VTSTVVTG
+745 TSTVVTG
-753 EKAGATSSGGTAQG
+753 ERAQVSKHSISYDSTVDGAQTVTFTPMPTEVDDGTSTTITMAANSPTTSYYAKATEIAINEVRKSSVKVGATKTEGTGTLTISNQKADATVTAAPTLFFNSTNQSYNDGSVYEPSYSGYVATCVSGLYELKAGKHYIYADGGS
-767 TGKKTFSN
+767 GKKFRVAFVREDYTAMGGSAEQASGAT
-775 IVQDNA
+775 IK
-781 VTNPTSI
+781 I
-788 TFTSQNET
+788 
-796 QPSGG
+796 GG
-801 ANQCYKVILTKEGN
+801 ANSDLVVPSGAKYFFLRYSGIDKNPAVVQTALTNAYMLLEC
-815 NWTMAF
+815 
-821 YRFAAKN
+821 
-828 TPYPGETARPYATVA
+828 E
-843 ITDGIVTAVT
+843 
-853 LPKFQSSDTLAV
+853 
-865 NSYTANGYT
+865 
-874 YTMEVS
+874 

>member
-46 VVGGV
+46 VVGGG

-102 EGDDVVARAQWVLTK
+102 EEDGLVARAQWVLAK
-117 AQEFYAQ
+117 GQELYAQ
-124 VAPRLLPT
+124 VAPQLLPE
-132 VSAADNGKVA
+132 VSATDNGKVA

-212 GQVIYPDT
+212 GQVIYPNT
-220 ALTSDMFTVRAAYSD
+220 ALTNDMFTVNATYSD
-235 GSVVRIT
+235 GSVVRVT

-253 NPTEVTITYEGKTAT
+253 NPTEVTITYEGKTAV

-282 AEYVGTGTIYVGDN
+282 AEYIGTGTIYVGDN

-309 DGSSTVVSDY
+309 DGSSNVVSDY

-324 TMLNAGEQVV
+324 TMVNAGEQVV

-348 VVALSVTRIRASWI
+348 VVALSVTRITASWI

-377 SVTAEYNNGTSNAVS
+377 TVTAEYNNGTSRAVS
-392 DYTFTPATA
+392 DYTFSPATA

-408 VIIEYEGKT
+408 VT
-417 ATVSVPVGTV
+417 
-427 SLTGITAEYVGT
+427 
-439 GTIYVGDNLT
+439 
-449 KNMFRVTANY
+449 
-459 NDGSSTVVSDY
+459 
-470 TFTPV
+470 
-475 TMLNAGE
+475 
-482 QVVTFTYQGKE
+482 
-493 TTATV
+493 
-498 TVVALSVTR
+498 
-507 IRASWI
+507 
-513 GGTIFKGTAFT
+513 
-524 KSMFSVTA
+524 
-532 EYNNGTSNAV
+532 
-542 SDYTFTPA
+542 
-550 TANSTPTTLV
+550 
-560 IIEYEGKT
+560 IEYEGKT
-568 TGLSVNVIDAI
+568 TGLSVNVSDAI
-579 ASILVV
+579 ASSLVV

-593 VARIYPGDKFLEKGK
+593 VARIYPGDMFLEKGK
-608 FNVTVNYSD
+608 FNVTVNYSH
-617 GSSSTITDN
+617 GSSTITDN

-666 KVNTISAVYN
+666 KVNTIRATYN
-676 GANNPTVGDVLTIA
+676 GVNNPTAGDVLTIA

-710 DYLSNETGTEIAS
+710 DYLSNDTGTVIES

-732 VYVRCLTDDARTI
+732 VYVRCLTDDARTL

-753 EKAGATSSGGTAQG
+753 DKAQVSKHSISYDSTVDGSQTVKFPPMPTEVDDGASTTINMEAKALTASYYAKATGIAINEVRKSSVKVGTTKTEG
-767 TGKKTFSN
+767 TGTLTISNQKADATVTAVPTLFFYSTNQAYTDGTLYEPIYNGYVSACPSCLYELKDGKHYIYTDGGSGKKFRVIFVRADYTTMGA
-775 IVQDNA
+775 NA
-781 VTNPTSI
+781 ENPSGTVI
-788 TFTSQNET
+788 KV
-796 QPSGG
+796 GG
-801 ANQCYKVILTKEGN
+801 ANSDVPVPAGAKYFFVRYGSIDKTQAAVQTALTNAHMLLEC
-815 NWTMAF
+815 
-821 YRFAAKN
+821 
-828 TPYPGETARPYATVA
+828 E
-843 ITDGIVTAVT
+843 
-853 LPKFQSSDTLAV
+853 
-865 NSYTANGYT
+865 
-874 YTMEVS
+874 

>member
-1 MLDKNW
+1 MLDKKW

-46 VVGGV
+46 VVGGG

-102 EGDDVVARAQWVLTK
+102 TDDDVVARAQWVLEMG
-117 AQEFYAQ
+117 QEFYSR
-124 VAPRLLPT
+124 VAPQLLPEVT
-132 VSAADNGKVA
+132 ATDNGKVA
-142 KVVGGQWGIG
+142 KVVGGHWGIG
-152 TVEGGGD
+152 TVEGSGD

-192 LNILRGGA
+192 LNILRGGT
-200 PLITGITAEWSY
+200 PFITGITAEWSY
-212 GQVIYPDT
+212 GQVIYPNT

-235 GSVVRIT
+235 GSVVPVT
-242 EFTFEPQVAST
+242 EFSFSPQVAST

-282 AEYVGTGTIYVGDN
+282 AEYIGTGTIYVGNN

-309 DGSSTVVSDY
+309 DGSSNVVSDY

-334 TFTYQGKETTATVT
+334 TFTYQGKETTTTVT
-348 VVALSVTRIRASWI
+348 VVALSVTRITASWI

-377 SVTAEYNNGTSNAVS
+377 RVKAEYNNGTSNAVS

-408 VIIEYEGKT
+408 VTIE
-417 ATVSVPVGTV
+417 
-427 SLTGITAEYVGT
+427 
-439 GTIYVGDNLT
+439 
-449 KNMFRVTANY
+449 
-459 NDGSSTVVSDY
+459 
-470 TFTPV
+470 
-475 TMLNAGE
+475 
-482 QVVTFTYQGKE
+482 YQGK
-493 TTATV
+493 
-498 TVVALSVTR
+498 
-507 IRASWI
+507 
-513 GGTIFKGTAFT
+513 
-524 KSMFSVTA
+524 
-532 EYNNGTSNAV
+532 N
-542 SDYTFTPA
+542 
-550 TANSTPTTLV
+550 
-560 IIEYEGKT
+560 
-568 TGLSVNVIDAI
+568 TGLSINVSDAI
-579 ASILVV
+579 SSNLVV

-593 VARIYPGDKFLEKGK
+593 IARIYPGDKFLEKGK
-608 FNVTVNYSD
+608 FNVTVNYSG

-626 SGLAVSPESADSAGE
+626 RGLAVSPESADSAGE

-666 KVNTISAVYN
+666 KVNTIRAVYN
-676 GANNPTVGDVLTIA
+676 GANNPKAGDVLTIA

-695 HTDQYQNVIL
+695 HTDQYQNVIHD
-705 SGWTK
+705 GWAK
-710 DYLSNETGTEIAS
+710 DYLSNKTATEIES

-732 VYVRCLTDDARTI
+732 VYVRCLTDDARTL

-753 EKAGATSSGGTAQG
+753 DKAQVSKHSISCDSTVDNAQTVTFTHMPTEVDDGASTTISMEAKALTASYYAKATGIAINEVRKSSVKVGTTKTEG
-767 TGKKTFSN
+767 TGTLTISN
-775 IVQDNA
+775 QKADA
-781 VTNPTSI
+781 
-788 TFTSQNET
+788 
-796 QPSGG
+796 
-801 ANQCYKVILTKEGN
+801 
-815 NWTMAF
+815 
-821 YRFAAKN
+821 
-828 TPYPGETARPYATVA
+828 
-843 ITDGIVTAVT
+843 IVTAVPT
-853 LPKFQSSDTLAV
+853 LFFYSTNQAYTDGTVYEPVFNGYVSACPSCLYELKAGKHYIYTDGGSGKKFRV
-865 NSYTANGYT
+865 NFVRADYTAMGGGAEHPSGTVLKIGGANSDVPVPDGAKYFFVRYGSIDKSQDAVQRALT
-874 YTMEVS
+874 NAHMILECE